1 MSLHLANMMSST
13 AVSRKSSV
21 TWKRAAR
28 ILPHDGRVNGA
39 CRRQNEAPK
48 AARAPATAVVVTPAA
63 SDSVSSSNDA
73 SCGDTATHTK
83 ALVTSVP
90 LSSTPAR
97 ATRSH
102 KTGEGKKKKKTKQ
115 NRKTSPDKMTV
126 VPFSTRAKVALMSPS
141 RRTANKVGSSAGD
154 TKDGV
159 RTSSGSDSSGSRRR
173 VDASILRHYIRPL
186 PPQSSRQSTSGK
198 ERPSSKLEPCDSLG
212 RSASTICARQG
223 AISSPTDGVT
233 THSGS
238 DSSGTR
244 RRVNATILRRY
255 IRPIPLPCNQQSTR
269 GKERHSIK
277 LEPSDR
283 LGCSAMKARP
293 RNGAQ
298 RSGSNRQTRLLPL
311 CPSAHPQ
318 YGGFFVF

>member
-63 SDSVSSSNDA
+63 SDS
-73 SCGDTATHTK
+73 
-83 ALVTSVP
+83 
-90 LSSTPAR
+90 
-97 ATRSH
+97 
-102 KTGEGKKKKKTKQ
+102 TGEGKKKKKTKQ

-141 RRTANKVGSSAGD
+141 RRTANKVGSSPGD

-244 RRVNATILRRY
+244 RRVNATILRY

-298 RSGSNRQTRLLPL
+298 RSGSKRQTRLLPL